1 MSALDKLLQSNELN
15 FAFLA
20 FIPTILVT
28 YSIFNY
34 FRSAFGL
41 ARKHATDQVSKNIKL
56 DMRDIEKLVLDFDRS
71 SDEIIGHL
79 LCLLVSMDQKV
90 RDSALLA
97 SDKSLILEDIEDLE
111 KSIMDDRKDTNVIL
125 TIMNRIYRF
134 I

>member
-20 FIPTILVT
+20 FIPTLLVT
-28 YSIFNY
+28 YSTFNY
-34 FRSAFGL
+34 FQSAFGV
-41 ARKHATDQVSKNIKL
+41 ARKQVVDQVSKNIKL
-56 DMRDIEKLVLDFDRS
+56 GMREIEKLILDSDRS

-79 LCLLVSMDQKV
+79 LCHLVSIDQTV
-90 RDSALLA
+90 RESTIPERDKALVL
-97 SDKSLILEDIEDLE
+97 EDLE
-111 KSIMDDRKDTNVIL
+111 DLERSIMDERKDINLLL